1 MMIQIKPSMFNPS
14 LDRDPVKVHGDALMH
29 LAFSDEPGAKA
40 SRTIMLIAGTA
51 FIGGPVVGR
60 VATFTKPVRNVLTW
74 IKHPIAKTL
83 ATQTSY
89 KSVQMGARGYLT
101 GMKAIRYAGYAASVY
116 SPFETY
122 RYLTE
127 GDYKRA
133 ALQWYGP
140 PGTVYM
146 YNHLTMEPINSSARM
161 EEIKQ
166 LSKPQKK
173 AKPSSSKTNKSS
185 MTAKQ
190 RRRLNRMG
198 LRYCPTHRRYDRC
211 ARK

>member
-14 LDRDPVKVHGDALMH
+14 LDRDPMTVHREAAHFYLYDQ
-29 LAFSDEPGAKA
+29 SPEAKA
-40 SRTIMLIAGTA
+40 VRTISLVAGTA

-60 VATFTKPVRNVLTW
+60 IATFTKPVRNVLTW
-74 IKHPIAKTL
+74 AKHPIAKAL
-83 ATQTSY
+83 SIQTKY
-89 KSVQMGARGYLT
+89 KSVQLGARGYLT
-101 GMKAIRYAGYAASVY
+101 GMKAIRYAGYAAAVY

-146 YNHLTMEPINSSARM
+146 YNKLTMEPVNSPARM

-166 LSKPQKK
+166 LSKPKKK
-173 AKPSSSKTNKSS
+173 AQPSSKKKKKSS

>member
-1 MMIQIKPSMFNPS
+1 MMIKIEPSMFNPS
-14 LDRDPVKVHGDALMH
+14 KDRDPVTVHREAAREFFYGQ
-29 LAFSDEPGAKA
+29 SQEAKA
-40 SRTIMLIAGTA
+40 ARTISLLAGTA

-83 ATQTSY
+83 ATQTNY
-89 KSVQMGARGYLT
+89 KSVQMGARAYLG
-101 GMKAIRYAGYAASVY
+101 GMKAIRYTGYVAAVY

-211 ARK
+211 TRK